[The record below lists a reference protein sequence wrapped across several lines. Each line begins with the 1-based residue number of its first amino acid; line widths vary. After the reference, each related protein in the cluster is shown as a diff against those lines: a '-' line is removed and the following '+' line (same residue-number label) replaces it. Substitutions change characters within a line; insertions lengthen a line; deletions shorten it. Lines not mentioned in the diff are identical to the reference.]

1 MSHTLHVTHS
11 TCHTLYMS
19 HTLDVVCAT
28 VLYANVLYLNVVYG
42 TLVYLRGL
50 GLEAAASGTP

>member
-1 MSHTLHVTHS
+1 MAMS
-11 TCHTLYMS
+11 CD
-19 HTLDVVCAT
+19 TLDVVCAT
-28 VLYANVLYLNVVYG
+28 VLYANVLYVNVVYG